1 VYDPLPSQKTFH
13 ASEARFKGFSG
24 PIGCGKS
31 QALCQEAIRLSYMN
45 PGRLGLLG
53 APTYPMLRDA
63 TCATLFEILDKNEIP
78 FEHNK
83 AENTVILGDT
93 GSRILFRPVD
103 EFERLR
109 GTNLAWFGLD
119 ELTYTQEAA
128 WLRLTA
134 RLQCGEVLWWYFA
147 NGSGMAYYDDDTQS
161 AFQTA
166 YGRPLARFLTPN
178 DDPSLNGFVDANFLR
193 SRLASYVRGIHTYV
207 AGRHP
212 GVWFELLWPLDVN
225 LPETKRLNWYVNLP
239 PAWMQKTGSEFASFV
254 CEGFQFGGIDRNVD
268 EVARCAAYPFAEL
281 KWSSSDC
288 GYLMGLFNPGW
299 PWEREFLASRRQRPS
314 VVKMWAYDQICLY
327 GRGVPLPSESRTS
340 TLTDGSE

>member
-1 VYDPLPSQKTFH
+1 MSRKVGSISWIKLDPNPVTF
-13 ASEARFKGFSG
+13 AISG
-24 PIGCGKS
+24 
-31 QALCQEAIRLSYMN
+31 
-45 PGRLGLLG
+45 
-53 APTYPMLRDA
+53 
-63 TCATLFEILDKNEIP
+63 
-78 FEHNK
+78 
-83 AENTVILGDT
+83 VILEPAWVPKTYIG
-93 GSRILFRPVD
+93 
-103 EFERLR
+103 
-109 GTNLAWFGLD
+109 LA
-119 ELTYTQEAA
+119 A
-128 WLRLTA
+128 TA
-134 RLQCGEVLWWYFA
+134 
-147 NGSGMAYYDDDTQS
+147 
-161 AFQTA
+161 
-166 YGRPLARFLTPN
+166 N

-239 PAWMQKTGSEFASFV
+239 PAWIQKTGSEFASFV

-299 PWEREFLASRRQRPS
+299 PWEH
-314 VVKMWAYDQICLY
+314 DQICLY